1 VLDEWD
7 WTEHFSPQ
15 PETLKYIQYLA
26 TKFDLKR
33 DMQFNTE
40 IRSAHFNQERDSWI
54 LTDTN
59 EVSYSS
65 RYLITCMGILNKPT
79 LPNIPGSDTFMGESC
94 HTARWT
100 ADTNAFDGKRVG
112 VIGTGATGIQTMQTI
127 APNIGHLTVF
137 QRTPNW
143 TGPLRNTKITKEEM
157 KDIRARYPELFK
169 RCMNSYSGFI
179 HVSDSRPTMSIPED
193 ERLEIWEKLYSERG
207 FGKVLSVSSD
217 IATNR
222 EANALYSEFMANKIR
237 ERVKNPITAELLI
250 PKNHGFGTRRPPL
263 ESGYYEIFNQSNV
276 ELVDINANPIERIE
290 PKGIRTKDGLVE
302 LDVIIYATGFNAVTG
317 SFDTVDFQ
325 GKNGTKLKD
334 VWSNGI
340 RTFLGLTVQ
349 DFPNMFMVMGPHQ
362 MFGNIPRSIEYAV
375 DWIADAIEYFS
386 QNNITHVEATEQGMD
401 KWTEHVHQC
410 GEGLLA
416 NEVDS
421 WMTGVNKN
429 VAGKQQRSMTRYNGP
444 GSGFRDRCNAVKNR
458 QYSDFVLRR
467 HQKSDKSCKDG
478 QITASL

>member
-1 VLDEWD
+1 MLDEWD

-26 TKFDLKR
+26 KKFELKQY
-33 DMQFNTE
+33 MQFNTE
-40 IRSAHFNQERDSWI
+40 IRSAHFNQGNDSWI

-59 EVSYSS
+59 EKTYTS

-79 LPNIPGSDTFMGESC
+79 LPNIPGIETFKGESC

-100 ADTNAFDGKRVG
+100 ADTNAFNGKRVG
-112 VIGTGATGIQTMQTI
+112 IIGTGATGIQTMQTI
-127 APNIGHLTVF
+127 APHVGHLTVF

-157 KDIRARYPELFK
+157 ADIRKTYPDLFRK
-169 RCMNSYSGFI
+169 CMESYSGFI
-179 HVSDSRPTMSIPED
+179 HVADTRPTLSIPED
-193 ERLEIWEKLYSERG
+193 ERLALWEKLYSQPG

-217 IATNR
+217 IARNP

-237 ERVKNPITAELLI
+237 QRVKDPKTAELLI

-263 ESGYYEIFNQSNV
+263 ESNYYEIFNQSNV
-276 ELVDINANPIERIE
+276 DLVDINTNTIERIE
-290 PKGIRTKDGLVE
+290 PNGIRTKNGLIE

-317 SFDTVDFQ
+317 SFDSVDFQ
-325 GKNGTKLKD
+325 GVNGTKLKD
-334 VWSNGI
+334 VWANGI

-375 DWIADAIEYFS
+375 KWIADAIEYFAKH
-386 QNNITHVEATEQGMD
+386 NITFVGATEQGMD
-401 KWTEHVHQC
+401 AWTEHVHQC

-416 NEVDS
+416 NDVDS

-429 VAGKQQRSMTRYNGP
+429 VAGKQVRSMTRYNGP
-444 GSGFRDRCNAVKNR
+444 GSGFRSRCDAVKDRN
-458 QYSDFVLRR
+458 YSDFIL
-467 HQKSDKSCKDG
+467 KSQPMS
-478 QITASL
+478 QPVAASL